1 MTYGVG
7 FASLAALVAHVALF
21 HGRDIW
27 EQSKSSFQEKTM
39 DIHTKLMRKYKQVPE
54 LWFVIILIAT
64 IGLSLFACEYYK
76 DKLQLPWWGVL
87 LACGIAFFFTLP
99 IGIIAAITNQ
109 TPSLNIITEYVIGYM
124 YPGYPV
130 ANVLFKTPRRIF
142 GNLGTYQAINWF
154 FLGGAIA
161 PIIVWLATKA
171 FPNQKWI
178 RLINMPVLIGATGT
192 MPPASAVNYTSWIL
206 VGFLSGFGVY
216 RYKPDWWRHHNY
228 VLSGALDAGLAFM
241 AMLIY
246 FCLGMEEVSHNLW
259 GNNLDGCPFA
269 SCPTAKGVEAGNGCT
284 VF

>member
-1 MTYGVG
+1 MAQAVTFLQDFKLGHYMKIPPRTMFIYGTSQLFISLQTRCFLYCMAVVG
-7 FASLAALVAHVALF
+7 TLISGLVYLSTA
-21 HGRDIW
+21 W
-27 EQSKSSFQEKTM
+27 
-39 DIHTKLMRKYKQVPE
+39 
-54 LWFVIILIAT
+54 WLIET
-64 IGLSLFACEYYK
+64 I
-76 DKLQLPWWGVL
+76 P
-87 LACGIAFFFTLP
+87 
-99 IGIIAAITNQ
+99 
-109 TPSLNIITEYVIGYM
+109 NICYM
-124 YPGYPV
+124 G
-130 ANVLFKTPRRIF
+130 PRRIF

-178 RLINMPVLIGATGT
+178 RLINMPVLIGATGP

-241 AMLIY
+241 AVLIY
-246 FCLGMEEVSHNLW
+246 FCLGMEEVSLNLW

-269 SCPTAKGVEAGNGCT
+269 SCPTAKGVAAGYGCS